1 MPRSRPPYP
10 VEFRAEAVAL
20 VRRNP
25 DRSIRE
31 LAKELGISD
40 QSLRNWV
47 RQADVD
53 AGKREGLTTDD
64 REELRRLRR
73 ENRTLREEREVL
85 RKAAAFFARESET
98 R

>member
-1 MPRSRPPYP
+1 VPRSRPPYP